1 MAEEYVVWFVIPA
14 SLPNRCCFPY
24 VIQFDRP
31 HHMSIVALRPA
42 EKFSYGYQL
51 LGTANVE
58 IGHVEDEYIVD
69 QMVWRCCSY
78 GAPMYNMTPRFVSH

>member
-31 HHMSIVALRPA
+31 HHMSIVAVRPVGY
-42 EKFSYGYQL
+42 SYGYQL
-51 LGTANVE
+51 LGMASVE
-58 IGHVEDEYIVD
+58 IGHVEYE
-69 QMVWRCCSY
+69 
-78 GAPMYNMTPRFVSH
+78 